1 VSERSSHTP
10 GAVRLEPVTDREAL
24 VPILLEADE
33 SEEVLRTYL
42 NQGELYRLVAEPE
55 EIGAVLLIAGEDR
68 HEVEIKNI
76 ALAEAYRGRGLGR
89 AAIEAIAE
97 HAREAG
103 ARRLVVGTADTGTG
117 TIAFYRRVGFR
128 DAGRIEGFFDA
139 YPEPVVEGGVVA
151 HDMIRFEM
159 HLDGRAGAP
168 QAFGVDSLRKS
179 DDGEPPRSPPT
190 NAWGSMDRFR
200 LHPGNDGVIYLGG
213 ELDLLSA
220 DRVESEAFDRADGPH
235 DLVLD
240 LTDVSFIDST
250 GIRAFLR
257 LAQRLHP
264 RCLVLR
270 EPQPHVQH
278 VLEIV
283 RIETFG
289 IRIEHRPSSD

>member
-1 VSERSSHTP
+1 M
-10 GAVRLEPVTDREAL
+10 RLEPVTDREAL
-24 VPILLEADE
+24 VSLLLEADE

-42 NQGELYRLVAEPE
+42 HEGELYRLIAEREEVGVA
-55 EIGAVLLIAGEDR
+55 LLIAGEDGQA
-68 HEVEIKNI
+68 VEIKNI

-103 ARRLVVGTADTGTG
+103 ARRLVVGTADSSAG

-139 YPEPVVEGGVVA
+139 YPEPVIEDGVVA
-151 HDMIRFEM
+151 HDMVRFEM
-159 HLDGRAGAP
+159 HLDGWVGAP
-168 QAFGVDSLRKS
+168 EPFRVDSPRRS
-179 DDGEPPRSPPT
+179 DDGEPPRGPPT
-190 NAWGSMDRFR
+190 SAWGSMDRFR

-278 VLEIV
+278 VLDIV
-283 RIETFG
+283 RIETYG